1 MSSWYCNRAIRLA
14 MGGRYLQL
22 HAMICCKKERN
33 YPDTWK
39 NTLHDNAVLPVLIL
53 SFGKLG
59 RVVCGRRPGSGR
71 HTLELDSHNALPD
84 CVHLP
89 LSLLVICASGGYLYC
104 RFKHSN

>member
-1 MSSWYCNRAIRLA
+1 MVSFIRASRPAMS
-14 MGGRYLQL
+14 GKHLQL

-33 YPDTWK
+33 YPVPRK
-39 NTLHDNAVLPVLIL
+39 NTLHDNAVLPDLIL

-71 HTLELDSHNALPD
+71 HALELDSHNALPD
-84 CVHLP
+84 CARLP